1 MVIPKNS
8 DSPYGDFSFWGG
20 SDKVAISL
28 ARRSPKRRCVTP
40 IQSPPNSP
48 VIRFEN
54 KNTAV
59 YSHDHDPNQ
68 ILSELERILKPRRP
82 IKMEVISPSLN
93 ATLFVRQFYRHGA
106 GWTAVGSACE
116 KAALMSV
123 HGTGDAAG
131 LADGFFIQ

>member
-1 MVIPKNS
+1 VVIPKNS

-68 ILSELERILKPRRP
+68 ILSELERILKPPQAHQNGSNIAIAKCDAFCSPILPPWGRVDRRGQR
-82 IKMEVISPSLN
+82 V
-93 ATLFVRQFYRHGA
+93 
-106 GWTAVGSACE
+106 
-116 KAALMSV
+116 
-123 HGTGDAAG
+123 
-131 LADGFFIQ
+131 